1 MRIVFIGSAADGV
14 RIMLIILMSHRESYR
29 VITVI
34 RVNGT
39 LDVVTVDV

>member
-1 MRIVFIGSAADGV
+1 
-14 RIMLIILMSHRESYR
+14 MSPRESYR

-39 LDVVTVDV
+39 LDVVSVGVWVCMSQGWVWLGSVAYEDY